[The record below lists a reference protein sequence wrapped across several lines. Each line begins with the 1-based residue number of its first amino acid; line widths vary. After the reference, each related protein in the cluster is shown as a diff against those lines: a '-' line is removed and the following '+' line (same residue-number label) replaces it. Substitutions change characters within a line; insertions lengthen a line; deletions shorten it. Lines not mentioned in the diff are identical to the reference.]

1 MTPNDTQGEPFRLV
15 VTEVT
20 AAVVD
25 GWGLP
30 ALAAAAGVCSLIM
43 LSSWLRRELRHWL
56 ENPKAADQI
65 LAPQVLWACLAGS
78 LAFGLV
84 TVAQQGVHPLTVWQ
98 TLAMGFWSASL
109 LLAALIDL
117 RSRLLPDR
125 MTLAL
130 ALFGLALA
138 SQNQFVPLDQAL
150 LGGLL
155 GYAIPWATNRWAVRS
170 GRGHGPQA
178 PEPTA
183 IGRGDMALLGGV
195 GVWLGPSGVIWVL
208 LASSVLL
215 LLGLAAWR
223 VLVLLMR
230 RRSPRAT
237 SGLPMLPMGPAIAA
251 CAWIG
256 PASLLQWPAGLDW
269 VAIVADF
276 AT

>member
-30 ALAAAAGVCSLIM
+30 ALAATAGVCSLIM

-65 LAPQVLWACLAGS
+65 LVPQVLWACLAGS

-138 SQNQFVPLDQAL
+138 S
-150 LGGLL
+150 
-155 GYAIPWATNRWAVRS
+155 
-170 GRGHGPQA
+170 
-178 PEPTA
+178 
-183 IGRGDMALLGGV
+183 
-195 GVWLGPSGVIWVL
+195 
-208 LASSVLL
+208 SVLL
-215 LLGLAAWR
+215 LLGLATWR
-223 VLVLLMR
+223 VLVLLMT
-230 RRSPRAT
+230 RRSPRTT
-237 SGLPMLPMGPAIAA
+237 SGLLMLPMGPAIAA

>member
-1 MTPNDTQGEPFRLV
+1 VTPTDTQGEPFRLV

-20 AAVVD
+20 ATVVA

-30 ALAAAAGVCSLIM
+30 ALAATAGVCSLIM
-43 LSSWLRRELRHWL
+43 LGSWLRGELRHWL

-65 LAPQVLWACLAGS
+65 LVPQVLWACLAGS

-84 TVAQQGVHPLTVWQ
+84 TLAQRGVHPLTVWQ

-155 GYAIPWATNRWAVRS
+155 GYAIPCATNRWAVRS
-170 GRGHGPQA
+170 GRTHGPQA

-215 LLGLAAWR
+215 LVGLATWR

-230 RRSPRAT
+230 RRSPRTT

-276 AT
+276 AA